1 MLSKFDRDHEGFMKH
16 VPCIVRLTR
25 FTPQADPEESATLQM
40 EEVEA
45 EASPPD
51 EMVTSIKLELLPG
64 TIRLIETAIASNKL
78 DAQARAIQR
87 VTEMYNSASTSGDLL
102 LMETSAGLELISYLL
117 DEVGM
122 VAVAIDQV
130 LQPEPEVDDEKEK
143 GAN

>member
-1 MLSKFDRDHEGFMKH
+1 MKH

-25 FTPQADPEESATLQM
+25 FTPQADPEESAPLQM

-45 EASPPD
+45 EVSPPD

-130 LQPEPEVDDEKEK
+130 LQPEPEVDDEKGK